1 MPTLTHLVSEAFG
14 LMDERY
20 RSKVNMVDA
29 EFSTELKEDRIAPNM
44 TAAKKPITGFGT
56 ISAIRAG

>member
-1 MPTLTHLVSEAFG
+1 M
-14 LMDERY
+14 
-20 RSKVNMVDA
+20 VNMVL
-29 EFSTELKEDRIAPNM
+29 TELRTELNEDRIAPNI

>member
-1 MPTLTHLVSEAFG
+1 
-14 LMDERY
+14 MDERY

-56 ISAIRAG
+56 ISAIRAGGKQSR